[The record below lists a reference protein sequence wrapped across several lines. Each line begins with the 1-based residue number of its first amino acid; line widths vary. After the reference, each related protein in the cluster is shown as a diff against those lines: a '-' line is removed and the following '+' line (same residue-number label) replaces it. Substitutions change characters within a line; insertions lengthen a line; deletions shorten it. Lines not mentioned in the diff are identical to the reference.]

1 MNKQNSIFFIILIV
15 VLIGGGFFLYKEL
28 NKNTTP
34 ATTSETPLGEST
46 TEVLQDETQ
55 SSGTTPAV
63 TTKLAEPKITKKMD
77 KDITTLSVEVLKQGT
92 GDVVSKNG
100 DRLTMNYTGS
110 LLNGTKFDSNV
121 DPAFGHV
128 SPFDFVI
135 GKGMVIRGWEEG
147 LLGMKVGEKRLLTI
161 PAAMAYGPM
170 SPSPLIPANSALVFE
185 VELLK
190 IN

>member
-1 MNKQNSIFFIILIV
+1 MNKQNNIFFIILIV

-28 NKNTTP
+28 NKNTVP
-34 ATTSETPLGEST
+34 VTTSEISLGENL
-46 TEVLQDETQ
+46 TETSQ
-55 SSGTTPAV
+55 SEIQTPGTTPEV
-63 TTKLAEPKITKKMD
+63 TTKLAEPKVIKKMD
-77 KDITTLSVEVLKQGT
+77 KDITTLSIQVLKEGT

-100 DRLTMNYTGS
+100 DTLTMNYTGS

-128 SPFDFVI
+128 RPFDFVI

-161 PAAMAYGPM
+161 PAAMAYGSQ